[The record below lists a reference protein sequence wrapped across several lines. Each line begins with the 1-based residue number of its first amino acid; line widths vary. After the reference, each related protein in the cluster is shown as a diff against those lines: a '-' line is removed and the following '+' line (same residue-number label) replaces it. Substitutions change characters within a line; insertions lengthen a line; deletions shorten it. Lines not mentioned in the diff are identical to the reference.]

1 MSSSLH
7 SKPLKQ
13 HEKIFIFPLIVKIL
27 NHALAFLS
35 QISDSGI
42 LLSGLSSR
50 IILGVIPV
58 ICLNWVEKCE
68 GELYPS
74 K

>member
-1 MSSSLH
+1 MSSSLD

-13 HEKIFIFPLIVKIL
+13 HEKIFIFLLIVKIL

>member
-1 MSSSLH
+1 MSSSLD
-7 SKPLKQ
+7 SKALKQ

-27 NHALAFLS
+27 NHALAFLP

>member
-1 MSSSLH
+1 MSSSLD

-42 LLSGLSSR
+42 LLSGLS
-50 IILGVIPV
+50 
-58 ICLNWVEKCE
+58 
-68 GELYPS
+68 
-74 K
+74 

>member
-1 MSSSLH
+1 MSSSLD
-7 SKPLKQ
+7 SNPLKQ
-13 HEKIFIFPLIVKIL
+13 YEKIFIFPLIVKIL
-27 NHALAFLS
+27 NHALAFNT